1 VKGTRLT
8 ARLRRYFISGFF
20 TAVPIGLSALSVW
33 WFIRFVDSS
42 LAPIAEGV
50 VGRSIPG
57 FGILVALLAILAA
70 GALAS
75 HVVGG
80 KLVGVV
86 EDALL
91 HVPVFK
97 WVYGTIKRMT
107 EAFSPENK
115 TAFKSVVIVE
125 YPRPGVYSLGF
136 VTSETSFGDKEL
148 MAVYVP
154 TNHIYVG
161 DVILVPKAHVFPT
174 TMNIQQGIQSVLS
187 AGATLPEK
195 IERRHS

>member
-1 VKGTRLT
+1 VKGTRIT
-8 ARLRRYFISGFF
+8 ARLKRYFISGFV

-50 VGRSIPG
+50 VGRAIPG
-57 FGILVALLAILAA
+57 FGILVALLAILVS

-80 KLVGVV
+80 RIVSLL

-107 EAFSPENK
+107 DAFSPENK

-136 VTSETSFGDKEL
+136 VTSETSFGDKDL
-148 MAVYVP
+148 MAVYIP
-154 TNHIYVG
+154 TNHVYVG
-161 DVILVPKAHVFPT
+161 DVILVPKDHVFPT
-174 TMNIQQGIQSVLS
+174 TMNIQQGIQSVVS
-187 AGATLPEK
+187 AGATLPDK
-195 IERRHS
+195 IARKH